1 GTSGSRNRTR
11 VARRADRSPARIPR
25 AEREPR
31 NRWVGEVLMLPFGI
45 QIKGFIIGLLMASGD
60 KGLWGILAAI
70 VSVALVTAV
79 LSSPQAAGVIRAI
92 GESFGG
98 TLRAAMGR

>member
-1 GTSGSRNRTR
+1 
-11 VARRADRSPARIPR
+11 
-25 AEREPR
+25 
-31 NRWVGEVLMLPFGI
+31 
-45 QIKGFIIGLLMASGD
+45 MASGD

-92 GESFGG
+92 GESLGG
-98 TLRAAMGR
+98 TLRSAMGR

>member
-1 GTSGSRNRTR
+1 
-11 VARRADRSPARIPR
+11 
-25 AEREPR
+25 
-31 NRWVGEVLMLPFGI
+31 
-45 QIKGFIIGLLMASGD
+45 MASGD